1 MFIEE
6 IMMFVVV
13 GLAVFT
19 AVSWCI
25 TFFVKKES

>member
-1 MFIEE
+1 MYVAE
-6 IMMFVVV
+6 IMMFVIA

-25 TFFVKKES
+25 TFFVKEN